1 MKKIIVSLV
10 GALFILAGCGEKEE
24 SPKVDPMLSMS
35 EKIDMED
42 GIMQCKVDAATYGK
56 DHEQGAKVCARN
68 TSLEICEK
76 YFSVAVCKP

>member
-1 MKKIIVSLV
+1 MIVSLV

-24 SPKVDPMLSMS
+24 APKVDPMVSMS

-42 GIMQCKVDAATYGK
+42 GIMQCKVDAATLGK
-56 DHEQGAKVCARN
+56 DHVDAAKHCLQE

-76 YFSVAVCKP
+76 YFSAAVCSPD